1 MRIKVTVT
9 YEYDAN
15 PEHYPDTCQTPT
27 AMAELDIEQDAAAML
42 QGEDYIV
49 TAEEIDARR

>member
-9 YEYDAN
+9 YEYEVN
-15 PEHYPDTCQTPT
+15 PEHYPEFAQTPSE
-27 AMAELDIEQDAAAML
+27 MATLDIETDAASML

-49 TAEEIDARR
+49 TAEEIDARG